1 MTPSFEPMYLC
12 NLVTYLL
19 GLDWPYCK
27 VHNKSVGPNKH
38 AGGTCFHL
46 CCWKNVETELFFL
59 CVSEKTMEVGNF
71 FSQRIRNVTCLLG
84 TSEYVTYTAFHSIFV
99 DCTAKSYVLTLYCK
113 RLSTITT
120 SEQSRFS
127 VHSAV
132 AKLFLCKLSH
142 V

>member
-46 CCWKNVETELFFL
+46 CCWKNVETELFFFL
-59 CVSEKTMEVGNF
+59 MCKWKNHGGGKFFLTKNKKCTML
-71 FSQRIRNVTCLLG
+71 IRYLR
-84 TSEYVTYTAFHSIFV
+84 VTYTAFHSIFV

-127 VHSAV
+127 VHSSV